1 MKQRLHLAALALCA
15 LLATTGAAFAAGS
28 GGGMGGGSS
37 APSGPSSNPAE
48 EYRRGI
54 AALQAENW
62 PDAVRHFR
70 AVLRAAP
77 NDTNTNYVYG
87 FALLR
92 NDDARAARRPL
103 ERAARDE
110 NAPGDVWVQLTRV
123 YLAIDDRAKAEEQVA
138 AVTARLDACGAS
150 CSEAR
155 RAELSAARTQI
166 EQLLAAATSQAP
178 TTGWAPP
185 GEGEGRAA
193 YAEAVALINQERYAD
208 ALDALTRARAA
219 IGPHADIFN
228 YMGFA
233 NRKLGHYETAQSYYG
248 QALLIDPHHI
258 GATEYLGEL
267 YLELGRIE
275 DARRQLAALDRLCPY
290 GCAEREELAR
300 WLTAERDALSLP

>member
-1 MKQRLHLAALALCA
+1 MKHRLHLAALALCA

-28 GGGMGGGSS
+28 GGGMGGSSSSS
-37 APSGPSSNPAE
+37 APSGPSINPAE
-48 EYRRGI
+48 EYRLGI

-62 PDAVRHFR
+62 SEAASHFR
-70 AVLRAAP
+70 AVLRVAP

-123 YLAIDDRAKAEEQVA
+123 YLAIDDREKANEQVD

-155 RAELSAARTQI
+155 RTELTAARTQI
-166 EQLLAAATSQAP
+166 EQLLAAATSAAP

-208 ALDALTRARAA
+208 ALDALARAREA

-233 NRKLGHYETAQSYYG
+233 NRKLGNYETAQSYYG
-248 QALLIDPHHI
+248 QALLIDPRHL

-275 DARRQLAALDRLCPY
+275 DARHQLAQLDRLCPY
-290 GCAEREELAR
+290 SCPEREELAR
-300 WLTAERDALSLP
+300 WLTAAND